1 MLVVIAIITTIESL
15 LRSNE
20 EKNFHWLF
28 QFEIFLM
35 IDKWPR
41 IDGKPRAHEVWRNEQ
56 NITGSQYVKFTA
68 GLQGNVSKLVEWECL
83 FCVFLLEVSEIVFI

>member
-28 QFEIFLM
+28 QILM

-68 GLQGNVSKLVEWECL
+68 GLQSNVSKLVEWECL